1 MTQTHSE
8 ADKLKQKLQELIAIA
23 SQVEI
28 KLADRLKAIASP
40 LEKMPSGTMMSRKHL
55 LLGLKE
61 ILADAEFWLCYRL
74 ANPEEK
80 QQIKDA
86 ILQIHRY
93 WHLEIFPTWFNK
105 HDKDFPRWKESLIKN
120 EPPPD
125 DAKIINEI
133 SRSIRSQQR
142 QKKDYQTAKF
152 ISKLIADKAID
163 TDLIATANQDN
174 PLCVQLTQSAKE
186 HTDNKIRE
194 WKETYNYY
202 AIKRGLFAGYNPQ
215 HPQYITWLTKHIVS
229 GADDIPKEDYK
240 DVFLK

>member
-28 KLADRLKAIASP
+28 KLAERLKAIASP

-61 ILADAEFWLCYRL
+61 ILVDAEFWLCYRL

-86 ILQIHRY
+86 ILQIDRY

-105 HDKDFPRWKESLIKN
+105 HDKDFQRWKECLIKN

-125 DAKIINEI
+125 DAKTISEI
-133 SRSIRSQQR
+133 GRNIRHQQR
-142 QKKDYQTAKF
+142 QNKNYQNARL

-163 TDLIATANQDN
+163 TDLIATADQDN
-174 PLCVQLTQSAKE
+174 PLCVQLTQSGKQ

-194 WKETYNYY
+194 WKETYIYY
-202 AIKRGLFAGYNPQ
+202 EIKRGLFAGYNPQ

-229 GADDIPKEDYK
+229 GADDIATGEYK
-240 DVFLK
+240 VVFLK

>member
-8 ADKLKQKLQELIAIA
+8 ADKLKQKLRELITIA

-40 LEKMPSGTMMSRKHL
+40 LEKMQSGTMMSRKHL

-61 ILADAEFWLCYRL
+61 ILADAELWLCYRL

-86 ILQIHRY
+86 LLQIDRY
-93 WHLEIFPTWFNK
+93 WHLEIFPNWFNK
-105 HDKDFPRWKESLIKN
+105 HDKDFKRWKESLIKN
-120 EPPPD
+120 EPPAS
-125 DAKIINEI
+125 DANIISEI
-133 SRSIRSQQR
+133 SRNIIRQQR
-142 QKKDYQTAKF
+142 KNKDYQNAKL

-174 PLCVQLTQSAKE
+174 PLCVQLTQSDKQY
-186 HTDNKIRE
+186 TDGKITE
-194 WKETYNYY
+194 WEETYIYY
-202 AIKRGLFAGYNPQ
+202 LINRGLFAGY
-215 HPQYITWLTKHIVS
+215 HPQRQKYINWLIEHILL
-229 GADDIPKEDYK
+229 GADNIAVKVYK
-240 DVFLK
+240 VVFQ